1 MGNFRSGEP
10 KKGYEEQFLE
20 ENQMADQ
27 IKELVH
33 IGVNADLQY
42 FVNVQDETLEDAA
55 GFVES
60 DSNFENLEDDISVES
75 FTSVIDKVK
84 SVVLYGEDKTDPEI
98 FYELETGEKRIFGIK
113 LKSILSTSFFVIV
126 GGASGY
132 LSGAGYTPLSLSL
145 SLGLPALVLLFGF
158 MLIKGYVKVPS
169 ILVKY
174 PEEFKRTKGD
184 YTFEITGSGLV
195 QMFFDDTTDSDG
207 KNKAKYIL
215 GLEKN
220 PIDEV
225 IYLSHFVSLNEL
237 KGIYLSDAK
246 TEERLSEN
254 LLSPLRRVLIHSS
267 FKYELIGYGVGFAIV
282 PLVFLAF
289 SLFD

>member
-1 MGNFRSGEP
+1 
-10 KKGYEEQFLE
+10 
-20 ENQMADQ
+20 MADQ

-33 IGVNADLQY
+33 IGVNADLKY

-75 FTSVIDKVK
+75 FTSVIDKVN

-98 FYELETGEKRIFGIK
+98 FYELETGEKRIFGVK

-132 LSGAGYTPLSLSL
+132 LSGAGFTPLSLSL
-145 SLGLPALVLLFGF
+145 SLGLPALVLVFGF

-169 ILVKY
+169 VLVKY
-174 PEEFKRTKGD
+174 PEEFKGTKGD